1 MPSQVLFGVPERES
15 TLVLEKTTYG
25 EPYRMFA
32 TDEPFHKPENPQPLY
47 GNIPYVTGI
56 NEDSAAAIL
65 WINSADTYAEVDFES
80 F

>member
-1 MPSQVLFGVPERES
+1 
-15 TLVLEKTTYG
+15 
-25 EPYRMFA
+25 MFA
-32 TDEPFHKPENPQPLY
+32 TDEPFHKPDNPQPLY

-65 WINSADTYAEVDFES
+65 WINSADTYAEVDFDS